1 MRVIS
6 YQTTIAK
13 EQEYVRYC
21 YDKRFFKWD
30 FEAHGVFSSS
40 EFSSLARLQ
49 TDIVATWIKTG
60 EKSFCPPLDPI
71 NKSLGKIKKSKTK
84 HNIMDG
90 QLDFLRMSFV
100 YFDFFVPHQ
109 QAKGLHCS

>member
-21 YDKRFFKWD
+21 YKRFFKWD

-49 TDIVATWIKTG
+49 GYIVATWIKTG
-60 EKSFCPPLDPI
+60 EKSFCPPLDSI

-84 HNIMDG
+84 HNIMDC

-109 QAKGLHCS
+109 